1 MFRKD
6 SPSDGLSASFGK
18 KQDQDTTE
26 SVIGPSVHLEG
37 NFNSSG
43 NVIII
48 GSLTGS
54 MTTSGNVR
62 IEEGAVVQA
71 TVASN
76 HIFVA
81 GEVRGD
87 LHALEQIELAPT
99 AKIIGNVETKILSV
113 APGAILHGKCS
124 MKNVSNKLPEYDP
137 KKSKMKKGAGV
148 DEKVLEEIT
157 A

>member
-1 MFRKD
+1 MFKKD
-6 SPSDGLSASFGK
+6 SPFEGVSASLGK
-18 KQDQDTTE
+18 KHDQDTTE
-26 SVIGPSVHLEG
+26 SIIGPSVHLEG

-54 MTTSGNVR
+54 MTTSGNIR
-62 IEEGAVVQA
+62 IEEGAIVQA
-71 TVASN
+71 TVASG

-87 LHALEQIELAPT
+87 LHALEQIELAST

-124 MKNVSNKLPEYDP
+124 MKNVSNKLAEYDP
-137 KKSKMKKGAGV
+137 KKTKTKKGAGV
-148 DEKVLEEIT
+148 EEKELVEVEG
-157 A
+157 

>member
-6 SPSDGLSASFGK
+6 TPSEGISASFGK

-26 SVIGPSVHLEG
+26 SVIGPSVHMEG

-71 TVASN
+71 TIASGQ
-76 HIFVA
+76 IFVA

-87 LHALEQIELAPT
+87 LHALEQLELAPT
-99 AKIIGNVETKILSV
+99 ARIIGNVETKILSV

-124 MKNVSNKLPEYDP
+124 MKNTSNKLPEYDP
-137 KKSKMKKGAGV
+137 KKLKTKKGA
-148 DEKVLEEIT
+148 EIT
-157 A
+157 EKELAEVEN